1 MYYFILHTLLLSPIY
16 TYFTHTMDI
25 IFDIDRFNFFA
36 EHLTREY
43 RVRNNPMELYELV
56 IIHKHT
62 FIILIIIIIIIIIIH
77 IDFVKMSKNI

>member
-1 MYYFILHTLLLSPIY
+1 
-16 TYFTHTMDI
+16 MDI

-43 RVRNNPMELYELV
+43 RVRNNRMELYELV

-62 FIILIIIIIIIIIIH
+62 FIILIIGYYYYYNYTYCFCKNVKKYMMMLFIN
-77 IDFVKMSKNI
+77 IDTNYLN

>member
-1 MYYFILHTLLLSPIY
+1 
-16 TYFTHTMDI
+16 MDI

-43 RVRNNPMELYELV
+43 RERNNPMELYELV

-62 FIILIIIIIIIIIIH
+62 FIILIIGYYYYYNYTYCFCKNVKKYMMMLFIN
-77 IDFVKMSKNI
+77 IDTNYLN

>member
-1 MYYFILHTLLLSPIY
+1 
-16 TYFTHTMDI
+16 MDI

-43 RVRNNPMELYELV
+43 RERNNPMELYELV

-62 FIILIIIIIIIIIIH
+62 FIILIIGYYYNYTYC
-77 IDFVKMSKNI
+77 FCKNVKNI